1 MAAQPKS
8 RATRQSGATYDALV
22 EKATAKGEALNP
34 TVSPTP
40 TVRPLEPDA
49 LSNDGLDPL
58 WEKVWN
64 MKAKA
69 LEALPSKVRSLD
81 VSGGDALQKEGGG
94 KIGIEEVIASKNSG
108 WPGAHKGN
116 SAQDNKHP
124 RLKRKSR
131 QDMHVSYRNNWIV
144 ITWRRVK
151 VSEKVED
158 GVLVRERKEKQYCQ
172 SIPMP
177 EGACF
182 EDVRASRDGH
192 WLMITYPNS
201 KCIRIESRS
210 SRSGRISG
218 ETSTTACSEE
228 EDFQTCKLAPS
239 TMEML
244 EVERL

>member
-81 VSGGDALQKEGGG
+81 VGEGGALQKEGPGGG
-94 KIGIEEVIASKNSG
+94 KIGIEEVTASKNSG
-108 WPGAHKGN
+108 SPGANRRN
-116 SAQDNKHP
+116 SAQDDKHP
-124 RLKRKSR
+124 KLKRKSR
-131 QDMHVSYRNNWIV
+131 
-144 ITWRRVK
+144 
-151 VSEKVED
+151 
-158 GVLVRERKEKQYCQ
+158 
-172 SIPMP
+172 
-177 EGACF
+177 
-182 EDVRASRDGH
+182 
-192 WLMITYPNS
+192 
-201 KCIRIESRS
+201 
-210 SRSGRISG
+210 
-218 ETSTTACSEE
+218 
-228 EDFQTCKLAPS
+228 
-239 TMEML
+239 
-244 EVERL
+244 